1 MVLFVNFSYCNWLTA
16 FLHFPN
22 LRILLQTLLQ
32 THCLFFPL
40 FVIACLNTFVYTFIL
55 RNKIRWVHVSYL
67 YVYFQC
73 WSFGS
78 GQPIDMF
85 IPGEDYFFHSQYFL
99 VACSYFW
106 VPSFYSLFP
115 WQGQMTTFKGLWKWW
130 IQSPVSPRMHWY
142 KVLTWSH
149 IAI

>member
-1 MVLFVNFSYCNWLTA
+1 MVLFVYFWYCNWLTA
-16 FLHFPN
+16 FLHSPN
-22 LRILLQTLLQ
+22 TRIVLQTLLQ

-55 RNKIRWVHVSYL
+55 LNKIRWVHVSYL

-85 IPGEDYFFHSQYFL
+85 IPAKTTSHALSFAQLPAVFHVGLRPHMLFL
-99 VACSYFW
+99 FTLACSLLSLAILLMRLHKHGFW
-106 VPSFYSLFP
+106 F
-115 WQGQMTTFKGLWKWW
+115 
-130 IQSPVSPRMHWY
+130 
-142 KVLTWSH
+142 
-149 IAI
+149 